1 MNRDELSDLLMRL
14 SNVRAASGEEKAMR
28 RELRALLEGHGEM
41 TVDAM
46 GSLIV
51 RAPVEGEARL
61 RVMVDAHMDEVS
73 LMVVGHASGGELI
86 VGGVGGFDP
95 RIFPGLRVLVG
106 EEALPGVIGLKPIHL
121 AEDDEFERAVKMRQ
135 LRVDIGAKDK
145 KDAQKLAPLGTRIH
159 FPTQAER
166 VGELLAGKA
175 FDDRGGCTLLTA
187 LLLDAPWPVALLGLF
202 SAQEEVGARGARVAA
217 QRLQPDV
224 AFVLESTVADDLPRE
239 EEGSATTIV
248 GRGPAVSVLDRR
260 AATPPALLHFV
271 LHLAE
276 AEGIPVQLKRPM
288 VSGTDASVI
297 HRAGVGVPTLTL
309 SLPARYIHGPVA
321 MIDPRD
327 LESAYR
333 LMAAVLRHITPDVI
347 QP

>member
-28 RELRALLEGHGEM
+28 RELRALLKGHGEM

-73 LMVVGHASGGELI
+73 LMVVGHSSAGELWI
-86 VGGVGGFDP
+86 GGVGGFDP
-95 RIFPGLRVLVG
+95 RIFPGLRVVVG
-106 EEALPGVIGLKPIHL
+106 EKAIPGVIGLRPVHL
-121 AEDDEFERAVKMRQ
+121 VDDEEFTEMEK
-135 LRVDIGAKDK
+135 LCVDIGAKDK
-145 KDAQKLAPLGTRIH
+145 KEAQKLAPVGTRIH

-175 FDDRGGCTLLTA
+175 FDDRVGCTVLTA
-187 LLLDAPWPVALLGLF
+187 LLLDAPWPVELLGLF
-202 SAQEEVGARGARVAA
+202 SAQEEIGARGARVAA

-224 AFVLESTVADDLPRE
+224 AFVLEGTVADDLPRE
-239 EEGSATTIV
+239 EDESATTIV
-248 GRGPAVSVLDRR
+248 GQGPAISILDRR
-260 AATPPALLHFV
+260 AASPPKLFRFALR
-271 LHLAE
+271 LAE
-276 AEGIPVQLKRPM
+276 EEGIPVQIKRPM

-297 HRAGVGVPTLTL
+297 HRAGIGVPTLTI
-309 SLPARYIHGPVA
+309 SLPSRYIHGPVA

-327 LESAYR
+327 LERTCR
-333 LMAAVLRHITPDVI
+333 LMAAVLRNITPDVI